1 MNYEQRYKEALKAV
15 KELQEANPSDDG
27 IQNWVNENFHELAK
41 SEDDNEKI
49 SAMLIR
55 HIRQERGSLS
65 NDEVTEAIA
74 WIEKQAKKS
83 SKWSE
88 EDEKNLR
95 RAIRATKV
103 VYPETA
109 DWLKSIGN
117 RITWKV
123 SDAQMQALKKACDK
137 HCEPDGLD
145 PLYTLYEEFKK
156 LKGE

>member
-1 MNYEQRYKEALKAV
+1 MSKKTVIEQMIGLLRNPIAQRKGINIPADECLIWAGELE
-15 KELQEANPSDDG
+15 KELKSIPERFTLLSEQE
-27 IQNWVNENFHELAK
+27 W
-41 SEDDNEKI
+41 
-49 SAMLIR
+49 R
-55 HIRQERGSLS
+55 
-65 NDEVTEAIA
+65 
-74 WIEKQAKKS
+74 
-83 SKWSE
+83 E

-123 SDAQMQALKKACDK
+123 SDAQIQALKKACDK

-145 PLYTLYEEFKK
+145 PLYTLYEELKK